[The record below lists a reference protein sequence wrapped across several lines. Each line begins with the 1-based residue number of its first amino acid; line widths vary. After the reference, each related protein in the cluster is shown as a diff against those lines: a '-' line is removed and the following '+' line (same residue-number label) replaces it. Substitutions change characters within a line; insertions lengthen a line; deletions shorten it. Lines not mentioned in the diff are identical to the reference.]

1 MPRRPVRDFIARDTV
16 LMAEPEETVRDAA
29 IGMAAHHCGSVLVAR
44 GDVLVGIFTERDLL
58 SRVVAAGRDLDTRLL
73 EVMTANPDTIAADAP
88 IGDAI
93 RQMSEGRYRHLPVI
107 DDERVLGVLSIRDLP
122 FAEIAV
128 VEKELD
134 DRQSLA
140 ERIW

>member
-1 MPRRPVRDFIARDTV
+1 MSNRPVRDFLARDT
-16 LMAEPEETVRDAA
+16 LLKAEPEETVRDAA

-58 SRVVAAGRDLDTRLL
+58 ARVVAAGRDLDTPLV

-88 IGDAI
+88 IKDAI
-93 RQMSEGRYRHLPVI
+93 RQMNECGYRHLPVI
-107 DDERVLGVLSIRDLP
+107 ENDRVLGILSIRDLP
-122 FAEIAV
+122 FAEIALM
-128 VEKELD
+128 EKELD